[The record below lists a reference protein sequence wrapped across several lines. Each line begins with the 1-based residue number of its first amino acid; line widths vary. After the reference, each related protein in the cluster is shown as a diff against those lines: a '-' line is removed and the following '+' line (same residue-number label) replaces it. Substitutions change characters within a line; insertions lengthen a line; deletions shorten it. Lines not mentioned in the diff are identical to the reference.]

1 MRFKIDREQ
10 FLKGLTIAS
19 KAIGSKSPIPVMMNV
34 KMVLD
39 EQGLSLIGSNND
51 LSIKTIVPYK
61 IGDRDIIRDAQF
73 GSTLVASRI
82 ITEIARRVAGSELS
96 FEIIDDTIAQIG
108 DGRSSF
114 KLNSVRPEEYP
125 EIDLD
130 PTGVQVSLDSKVFIQ
145 MIDQTAFAASGKEQR
160 PILTA
165 VNLEASGDYKLIA
178 TATDSARLARKEI
191 ALPNP
196 AKFVANVPARVLNEI
211 SKLLEGEGVVNLS
224 INEKKI
230 LVSFNGTIVASRLIN
245 GDYPNTKNIVPR
257 NFNFFLEA
265 NSLELISAMER
276 VSLLSIERENVVK
289 LSMGDTGV
297 EVSSKS
303 AEVGSAVETI
313 GTCQYTGDRLEVSF
327 NSDYVMAAIRACQ
340 SEDVTMAFLGEMK
353 PFVIKNT
360 KDESQVQLVTPVR
373 TY

>member
-51 LSIKTIVPYK
+51 LSIKTVVPYK
-61 IGDRDIIRDAQF
+61 IGERDIIRDAQF

-196 AKFVANVPARVLNEI
+196 AKFVANVPARVLTEI
-211 SKLLEGEGVVNLS
+211 SKLLEGEGMVNLS

-230 LVSFNGTIVASRLIN
+230 LVSFNGTIVSSRLIN

-265 NSLELISAMER
+265 NSLELIAAMER

-289 LSMGDTGV
+289 LSMSDFGV

-313 GTCQYTGDRLEVSF
+313 GTCQYTGERLEVSF

-353 PFVIKNT
+353 PFVIKNA

>member
-34 KMVLD
+34 KLVLD
-39 EQGLSLIGSNND
+39 EQGLSVIGSNND
-51 LSIKTIVPYK
+51 LSIKTVIPYK
-61 IGDRDIIRDAQF
+61 IGERDIIRDAQF
-73 GSTLVASRI
+73 GATLVASRI
-82 ITEIARRVAGSELS
+82 ITEIARRVAGTELA

-125 EIDLD
+125 EIDLE
-130 PTGVQVSLDSKVFIQ
+130 PTGVQVALDSKVFIQ
-145 MIDQTAFAASGKEQR
+145 MVDQTAFAASGKEQR

-178 TATDSARLARKEI
+178 TATDSARLARKEV

-196 AKFVANVPARVLNEI
+196 AKFVANVPARVLGEI
-211 SKLLEGEGVVNLS
+211 SKLLEGEGIVNLA

-230 LVSFNGTIVASRLIN
+230 LVSFNGTIVSSRLIN

-289 LSMGDTGV
+289 LSMGDEGV

-313 GTCQYTGDRLEVSF
+313 GTCQYTGERLEVSF

-340 SEDVTMAFLGEMK
+340 SEDVTIAFLGEMK
-353 PFVIKNT
+353 PFVIKNA

>member
-51 LSIKTIVPYK
+51 LSIKTVVPYK
-61 IGDRDIIRDAQF
+61 IGERDVIRDAQF

-130 PTGVQVSLDSKVFIQ
+130 PTGVQISLDSKVFIQ

-196 AKFVANVPARVLNEI
+196 AKFVANVPARVLAEI

-230 LVSFNGTIVASRLIN
+230 LVSFNGTIVSSRLIN

-265 NSLELISAMER
+265 NSLELIAAMER

-289 LSMGDTGV
+289 LSMSEFGV

-313 GTCQYTGDRLEVSF
+313 GTCQYTGERLEVSF

-353 PFVIKNT
+353 PFVIKNA

>member
-10 FLKGLTIAS
+10 FLKGLTVAS

-34 KMVLD
+34 KLVLD
-39 EQGLSLIGSNND
+39 EQGLSAIGSNNE
-51 LSIKTIVPYK
+51 LTIKTVIPFK
-61 IGDRDIIRDAQF
+61 IGDREIIRDAQF

-82 ITEIARRVAGSELS
+82 ITEIARRVAGTEVS

-125 EIDLD
+125 EIDLE
-130 PTGVQVSLDSKVFIQ
+130 PTGVQVSLDCKVFTQ
-145 MIDQTAFAASGKEQR
+145 MVDQTAFAASGKEQR

-196 AKFVANVPARVLNEI
+196 AKFVANVPARVLSEI
-211 SKLLEGEGVVNLS
+211 SKLLEGEGTVNLA

-230 LVSFNGTIVASRLIN
+230 LVSFNGTIVSSRLIN

-257 NFNFFLEA
+257 NFSFFLEA

-289 LSMGDTGV
+289 LSMGEEGV

-303 AEVGSAVETI
+303 AEVGSAVEKI
-313 GTCQYTGDRLEVSF
+313 STCQYTGERLEVSF
-327 NSDYVMAAIRACQ
+327 NSDYVMAAIRAAQ
-340 SEDVTMAFLGEMK
+340 SEDVTIAFLGEMK
-353 PFVIKNT
+353 PFVIKNA

>member
-51 LSIKTIVPYK
+51 LSIKTVVPYK

>member
-51 LSIKTIVPYK
+51 LSIKTVVPYK
-61 IGDRDIIRDAQF
+61 IGERDIIRDAQF

-130 PTGVQVSLDSKVFIQ
+130 PTGVQISLDSKVFIQ

-196 AKFVANVPARVLNEI
+196 AKFVANVPARVLAEI

-230 LVSFNGTIVASRLIN
+230 LVSFNGTIVSSRLIN

-265 NSLELISAMER
+265 NSLELIAAMER

-289 LSMGDTGV
+289 LSMSEFGV

-313 GTCQYTGDRLEVSF
+313 GTCQYTGERLEVSF

-353 PFVIKNT
+353 PFVIKNA

>member
-51 LSIKTIVPYK
+51 LSIKTVVPYK
-61 IGDRDIIRDAQF
+61 IGEKDIIRDAQF

-196 AKFVANVPARVLNEI
+196 AKFVANVPARVLAEI

-230 LVSFNGTIVASRLIN
+230 LVSFNGTIVSSRLIN

-265 NSLELISAMER
+265 NSLELIAAMER

-289 LSMGDTGV
+289 LSMSEFGV

-313 GTCQYTGDRLEVSF
+313 GTCQYTGERLEVSF

-353 PFVIKNT
+353 PFVIKNA